1 MYASLAPLL
10 IPLAST
16 LAIVLNVYNG
26 DVLGIQEN
34 LEYLLWHAVPLG
46 IELVRSPTRK
56 TLAQNH
62 ILILGGACNI
72 FWYYESPFRKD
83 KGIRHR
89 TEYYDTQALLCA
101 LLYHSC
107 YERWRALTS
116 A

>member
-1 MYASLAPLL
+1 MYASLAPQLL
-10 IPLAST
+10 PLAST

-26 DVLGIQEN
+26 NILGIPEN
-34 LEYLLWHAVPLG
+34 LEYMLWHVVPLG
-46 IELVRSPTRK
+46 IEMVRSPSLK
-56 TLAQNH
+56 TLAQH
-62 ILILGGACNI
+62 HTLILGGACNI
-72 FWYYESPFRKD
+72 FWYYESPFRQD